1 MFVCVVVKKLERL
14 QKMSAMCMH
23 ACVCVCECE
32 GAGKGARQV
41 LTDL

>member
-23 ACVCVCECE
+23 ACVCVSVKKLERAQDKC
-32 GAGKGARQV
+32 
-41 LTDL
+41 